1 MAKRPLLSSF
11 KITAKER
18 FNVYSHATTTVFCF
32 IISFFILKRSAQY
45 GPSYW
50 MPSFIYCIGLTGC
63 YLSSMLYHWAD
74 QPELKNKLRMID
86 HCFIFIS
93 SPTTYA
99 PMLLIAF
106 NDSTWPIFFWIY
118 LCIVA
123 ALGCYYEFHL
133 GKNSY
138 QQERGKP
145 FTIAKIL
152 SGSLIIL
159 LPKFLATF
167 PWYSILLNFTSL
179 AVTLIGIRYYVRSK
193 QDLSHEVYYHGLWHI
208 FAAIGSF
215 LFLCSYFPTVYSL

>member
-1 MAKRPLLSSF
+1 MTKHPSLSSF
-11 KITAKER
+11 RITAKER
-18 FNVYSHATTTVFCF
+18 FNVYSHATTTVLCF
-32 IISFFILKRSAQY
+32 IISCFILKQSHQY
-45 GPSYW
+45 GPSHW
-50 MPSFIYCIGLTGC
+50 IPSFIYCTGLTGC
-63 YLSSMLYHWAD
+63 YLSSMLYHWAY
-74 QPELKNKLRMID
+74 QTELKNKLRVID

-106 NDSTWPIFFWIY
+106 NDSIWPIFFWIY
-118 LCIVA
+118 LSAMA

-145 FTIAKIL
+145 FMIAKIL

-159 LPKFLATF
+159 LPKFLTTF
-167 PWYSILLNFTSL
+167 PWYSILFNFTSL
-179 AVTLIGIRYYVRSK
+179 AATLIGIGYYAKSK
-193 QDLSHEVYYHGLWHI
+193 KDRSHEVYYHGLWHI
-208 FAAIGSF
+208 FAAVGSF